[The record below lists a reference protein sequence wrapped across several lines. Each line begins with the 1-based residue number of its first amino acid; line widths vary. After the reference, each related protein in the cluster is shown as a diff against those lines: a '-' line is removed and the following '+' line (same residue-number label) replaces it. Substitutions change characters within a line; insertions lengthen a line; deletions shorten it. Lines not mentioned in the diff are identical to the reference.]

1 MLITAHRTRN
11 NMYKDKLKA
20 STNKFLETYVFPCS
34 KFKTITSE
42 NADEIVE
49 FIVDTYVSPL
59 VNDQEEGKHI
69 DEGLLK
75 KADNA
80 IDDICNN

>member
-1 MLITAHRTRN
+1 MYQYKLKEETRTFLKEYVYPFSKYKLITN
-11 NMYKDKLKA
+11 D
-20 STNKFLETYVFPCS
+20 
-34 KFKTITSE
+34 

-69 DEGLLK
+69 DESLLK

-80 IDDICNN
+80 IDDICDN